1 MLIKWMQYSPL
12 QTEEDRVSEWGS
24 FRYAFFCRMEML
36 LYLSSPYKY
45 GKMYKSPRKKKAGMG
60 EKMTFRTSDILIG
73 GSLIIIG
80 LTEVAHLAGCLLGW
94 SFLTVTDLLL
104 AEAGIFLLAA
114 ILLFGICGRRQK
126 KTAAGK
132 GNAAVDP
139 GHTTGITDTKA
150 TRILT
155 GVLGFLILL
164 QILGILTGERMWL
177 NGDMTVETV
186 NTFFKENAVY
196 TVDPLT
202 GTAYSQG
209 MSFRLKML
217 CLPTLYGTIS
227 RFTGMAPVDVVY
239 RLIPCITLLLSYAA
253 YGSLGSVL
261 FPENPVKRR
270 TFLLIV
276 GILFSTGAYMPGV
289 DGFDVFYGGFRGVT
303 IRAAVLIPYLIA
315 CLLKR
320 KYAGVIL
327 CILAEA
333 CMVWTLYGAGVC
345 LLITAA
351 WLVLRGLLSLFRNR
365 WENCKTTTEDNRP
378 GEEATE

>member
-1 MLIKWMQYSPL
+1 
-12 QTEEDRVSEWGS
+12 
-24 FRYAFFCRMEML
+24 
-36 LYLSSPYKY
+36 
-45 GKMYKSPRKKKAGMG
+45 
-60 EKMTFRTSDILIG
+60 MTFRTSDILIG

-104 AEAGIFLLAA
+104 AEVGIFLLAA
-114 ILLFGICGRRQK
+114 ILLFVLCGRRRK
-126 KTAAGK
+126 KAEAGK
-132 GNAAVDP
+132 GNAIVDP
-139 GHTTGITDTKA
+139 GHIAGIADTKT
-150 TRILT
+150 TRMLT
-155 GVLGFLILL
+155 GVLVFLILL
-164 QILGILTGERMWL
+164 QILGILSGERMWL
-177 NGDMTVETV
+177 DGDMTVETV
-186 NTFFKENAVY
+186 NTFLGENAVY

-202 GTAYSQG
+202 GATYSQG

-239 RLIPCITLLLSYAA
+239 RLIPCITLLLSYVA
-253 YGSLGSVL
+253 YGSLGGVL
-261 FPENPVKRR
+261 FPKNSAKRR

-303 IRAAVLIPYLIA
+303 IRAAVLIPYLFA

-320 KYAGVIL
+320 KYVGVVF

-333 CMVWTLYGAGVC
+333 CMVWTLYSAGVC
-345 LLITAA
+345 LLITVA
-351 WLVLRGLLSLFRNR
+351 WLALQGLIYLIRNR
-365 WENCKTTTEDNRP
+365 QGKNKMTTGGNRP